1 MGKFVI
7 KATANGGFKFDLKA
21 GNGEVI
27 ASSQIYKSETS
38 CRAGIES
45 VRTNALAAV
54 EDQTVENFEVK
65 KHPKY
70 EMYTDKAGEI
80 RFRLKA
86 KNGEIIATSEGYK
99 KKASALNGIASIGK
113 NAPDAKVEMLDP
125 EQ

>member
-113 NAPDAKVEMLDP
+113 NAPEAPVVEV
-125 EQ
+125 EA